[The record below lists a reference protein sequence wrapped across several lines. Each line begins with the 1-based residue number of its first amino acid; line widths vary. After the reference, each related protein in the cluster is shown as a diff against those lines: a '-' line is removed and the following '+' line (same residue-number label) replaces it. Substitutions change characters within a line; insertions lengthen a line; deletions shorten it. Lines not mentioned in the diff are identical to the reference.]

1 MLKSE
6 MREIKFE
13 ESCFVTCTD
22 SGVGNQAQVHKFK
35 NEDYLEIVIQG
46 VVVPM
51 PYNKKGLYIG
61 NKFGMEFTTR
71 GPKSYTLNR
80 N

>member
-22 SGVGNQAQVHKFK
+22 SGVGNQAQIHKFK

-51 PYNKKGLYIG
+51 TYN
-61 NKFGMEFTTR
+61 NKD
-71 GPKSYTLNR
+71 SNR
-80 N
+80 SPQ